1 MRNSVAILL
10 STYNGEKYIE
20 EQVES
25 IVNQRGIEN
34 FTLIIRDDGSEDATG
49 KILKKLQERYAN
61 INIITGPNIGLVPS
75 FFELLRY
82 AAAEDY
88 EFYSLCDQDDY
99 WLPEKLVSAIRV
111 LEGKTGPWLYGA
123 CSILA
128 NEALDAS
135 ERCTQRKLREISFYN
150 SAIQNFSPGHNQVL
164 NKKLVDAILL
174 HTKVSPKIYSHD
186 MWITQVASVVGGI
199 VFDNTPHVL
208 YRQHTK
214 NQLSYGLG
222 SIGWIKAHLE
232 RLKKGEGS
240 RIAVQL
246 KYFAECFGD
255 YFDSEQHREI
265 HDFFHLQNSL
275 IKRFYYIFHTKLYRQ
290 KRVETLLFKLIY
302 LLGGYRLR

>member
-1 MRNSVAILL
+1 MGNSVAILL
-10 STYNGEKYIE
+10 SAYNGEKFIE
-20 EQVES
+20 EQIES
-25 IVNQRGIEN
+25 IFNQRGIEN
-34 FTLIIRDDGSEDATG
+34 FVLIVRNDGSEDATWE
-49 KILKKLQERYAN
+49 ILKKLQEQHPN
-61 INIITGPNIGLVPS
+61 IEIINGPNIGGVPS

-82 AAAEDY
+82 AAERNFD
-88 EFYSLCDQDDY
+88 FYSLCDQDDY
-99 WLPEKLVSAIRV
+99 WLPEKLASAMKAIEENR
-111 LEGKTGPWLYGA
+111 GPWLYGA
-123 CSILA
+123 CSMLA
-128 NEALDAS
+128 NETLEAS
-135 ERCTQRKLREISFYN
+135 GRCTQRKLREISFYN

-222 SIGWIKAHLE
+222 SIGWIKAHLD
-232 RLKKGEGS
+232 RLKKGEGN

-290 KRVETLLFKLIY
+290 KRAETLLFKLIY